1 LLLKQSV
8 LAKDL
13 ENVNKIGH
21 KVKSS
26 FRLFNLNDAAEISFY
41 LEKFNNEN
49 QEWFD
54 AEVKFHLLE
63 EICNQLLIDAETE

>member
-1 LLLKQSV
+1 
-8 LAKDL
+8 
-13 ENVNKIGH
+13 
-21 KVKSS
+21 
-26 FRLFNLNDAAEISFY
+26 LFNLNDAAEISFY